1 MVHIPT
7 DRKYFRIGETSKIV
21 GVEPSVL
28 RYWEKEFPQI
38 RPQRA
43 DSRQRTY
50 QKKDLEILLEIKRL
64 LYEEKMTIKGAKQRL
79 QRRRYKKDDVTS
91 FIEEIRIGLRE
102 VLDLLS

>member
-64 LYEEKMTIKGAKQRL
+64 LYEEKMTIKGAKRRL
-79 QRRRYKKDDVTS
+79 QQKRSKKDDVTS

>member
-64 LYEEKMTIKGAKQRL
+64 LYE
-79 QRRRYKKDDVTS
+79 DDH
-91 FIEEIRIGLRE
+91 
-102 VLDLLS
+102 

>member
-50 QKKDLEILLEIKRL
+50 QKKDLKILLEIKRL

-79 QRRRYKKDDVTS
+79 RQKKHKKDDS
-91 FIEEIRIGLRE
+91 MGFIEEIRIGLKE